1 MIDEK
6 SILSIVLIS
15 RLTSMDLRKSM
26 DGWYLPVVTNW
37 GLREWLNSWTFYIS
51 TTQEGARHKS
61 LITGLQRQRSTTKP
75 NSDRVLESTN
85 RSEREPLTGHRKKS
99 KKKPRLPMIIV
110 TLGRNV
116 HRPITITTTTHSKTS
131 IVTK

>member
-1 MIDEK
+1 MQISNNIFEK
-6 SILSIVLIS
+6 NLKKII
-15 RLTSMDLRKSM
+15 
-26 DGWYLPVVTNW
+26 
-37 GLREWLNSWTFYIS
+37 FYI
-51 TTQEGARHKS
+51 TLKQTR
-61 LITGLQRQRSTTKP
+61 LLFVR
-75 NSDRVLESTN
+75 NTN
-85 RSEREPLTGHRKKS
+85 YC